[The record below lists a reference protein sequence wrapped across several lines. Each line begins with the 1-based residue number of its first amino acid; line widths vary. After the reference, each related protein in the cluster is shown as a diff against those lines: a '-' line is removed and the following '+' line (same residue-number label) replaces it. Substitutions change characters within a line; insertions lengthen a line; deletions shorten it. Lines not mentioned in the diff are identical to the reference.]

1 MATRITST
9 GIRFDTLQLV
19 TAPVMREIGKLAV
32 EEILRQTDAGRDYQ
46 GRPFKPYSEGY
57 AERKATYRGGRMG
70 ANVGTGTPDLK
81 VTGRML
87 NDMQIVGVTPRRVTL
102 GFVTAR
108 SAELAFYH
116 VESGAG
122 KSHVIRD
129 FFGLT
134 QRFLDAAVGRIKARW
149 K

>member
-1 MATRITST
+1 MAVHVRSE
-9 GIRFDTLQLV
+9 GVRFDKLKLV
-19 TAPVMREIGKLAV
+19 DAKVMREIGKLAV
-32 EEILRQTDAGRDYQ
+32 DEILRQTDAGRDYQ
-46 GRPFKPYSEGY
+46 GRAFKPYSEGY
-57 AERKATYRGGRMG
+57 ADRKATYRGGRLG
-70 ANVGTGTPDLK
+70 ADIGTGGVDLK

-87 NDMQIVGVTPRRVTL
+87 NDLQIISTTPRKVVL

-134 QRFLDAAVGRIKARW
+134 QRFLDEAVRRVKASW